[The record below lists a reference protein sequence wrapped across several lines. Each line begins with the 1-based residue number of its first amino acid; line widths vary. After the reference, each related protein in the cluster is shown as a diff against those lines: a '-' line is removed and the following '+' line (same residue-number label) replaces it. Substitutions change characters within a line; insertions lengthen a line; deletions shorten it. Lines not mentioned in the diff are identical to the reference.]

1 MAWIAIDAGTSVI
14 KAVAYSNDGREIAL
28 ARQRTTVL
36 HPQPN
41 YSEQSMEDV
50 WRAVIKTVNE
60 VVPQVKEPIRG
71 IVSTAQGDGAWLAD
85 NHGDPIGNAILWND
99 GRANDFISHW
109 HENGAAAQAFR
120 VNGSV
125 AYAGLPNAIF
135 AWLGQ
140 NEPQRIR
147 QARWSLTCN
156 GWIHAQL
163 TGRFIADLSD
173 ASNPFCDIRHGEYSA
188 ELPTIYGVEEY
199 ASLLPSIVRMD
210 SAVAPLAEGA
220 ARQLNLKP
228 GIDAVIAPYDIVAM
242 AYGSSATAAGKA
254 CVILGTT
261 LSPEV
266 ITTSLDLTG
275 TPSGTSIALDNGLFL
290 RAMPTLTGCEAL
302 DWTASMLCL
311 EGLEQLAALAAQAEE
326 GSGGVLFLPYLSP
339 AGERSPFL
347 NPAAKGSFN
356 GVTLRTGRA
365 EMARAVYEG
374 LSFVIRECLEA
385 ATKEQVDSI
394 HVCGGGARSNFWCQ
408 MIADVTGIAVVR
420 SAEREVG
427 ARGAFVFALTA
438 TGKFNSLTEGA
449 QTLLTDERRFQP
461 NATLYDIYSQQFTTF
476 RRLRDLATGEW
487 RLWTKGQ

>member
-14 KAVAYSNDGREIAL
+14 KAVAYGNDGREIAL

-41 YSEQSMEDV
+41 YSEQNMEDV
-50 WRAVIKTVNE
+50 WRAVIKTIDE
-60 VVPQVKEPIRG
+60 VVSQVKEPIQG
-71 IVSTAQGDGAWLAD
+71 IVSTAQGDGAWLVD
-85 NHGDPIGNAILWND
+85 DHGNPIGNAILWND
-99 GRANDFISHW
+99 GRANDFITRW
-109 HENGAAAQAFR
+109 HKNGIAARAFP

-135 AWLGQ
+135 TWLDQ
-140 NEPQRIR
+140 NELQRIR
-147 QARWSLTCN
+147 RARWSLTCN

-163 TGRFIADLSD
+163 TGRFVAELSD
-173 ASNPFCDIRHGEYSA
+173 ASNPFCDIRRGEYSA
-188 ELPTIYGVEEY
+188 ELSSIYGVAEY
-199 ASLLPSIVRMD
+199 ASLLPCIVRMD
-210 SAVAPLAEGA
+210 NAVAPLTESA
-220 ARQLNLKP
+220 AQQLNLKP
-228 GIDAVIAPYDIVAM
+228 GIDVVIAPYDIVTM
-242 AYGSSATAAGKA
+242 AYGSSATSAGKA

-261 LSPEV
+261 LSTEV

-302 DWTASMLCL
+302 DWTASILNMDS
-311 EGLEQLAALAAQAEE
+311 LEQLDDLATQAEV
-326 GSGGVLFLPYLSP
+326 GSGGVFFLPYLSP

-356 GVTLRTGRA
+356 GVTLCTGRA

-385 ATKEQVDSI
+385 ATKEQVHAI
-394 HVCGGGARSNFWCQ
+394 HLCGGGARSDFWCQ

-420 SAEREVG
+420 STEREVG
-427 ARGAFVFALTA
+427 ARGAFVFALAA
-438 TGKFNSLTEGA
+438 TGKVTSLTEGTQA
-449 QTLLTDERRFQP
+449 LLTDETTFQP
-461 NATLYDIYSQQFTTF
+461 NATIHDIYSEQFTTF
-476 RRLRDLATGEW
+476 CRLRDLATGEW
-487 RLWTKGQ
+487 QLWTKNR

>member
-14 KAVAYSNDGREIAL
+14 KAVAYGNDGREIAL
-28 ARQRTTVL
+28 VRQRTTVL
-36 HPQPN
+36 RPQPN
-41 YSEQSMEDV
+41 HSEQSMEDV

-60 VVPQVKEPIRG
+60 VIPQVKEPIHG
-71 IVSTAQGDGAWLAD
+71 IVSTAQGDGAWLVD
-85 NHGDPIGNAILWND
+85 DHGNPIGNAILWND
-99 GRANDFISHW
+99 GRANDFIAFW
-109 HENGAAAQAFR
+109 HKSGVAAQAFR
-120 VNGSV
+120 LNGSV

-135 AWLGQ
+135 TWLGQ

-163 TGRFIADLSD
+163 TGRFVADLSD
-173 ASNPFCDIRHGEYSA
+173 ASNPFCDIRRGEYCA
-188 ELPTIYGVEEY
+188 ELSTIYGVLEY
-199 ASLLPSIVRMD
+199 ASLLPCIVRMKN
-210 SAVAPLAEGA
+210 AVAPLTESA

-228 GIDAVIAPYDIVAM
+228 GIAVVMAPYDIVAM
-242 AYGSSATAAGKA
+242 AYGSRATTAGKA

-261 LSPEV
+261 LSTEV

-275 TPSGTSIALDNGLFL
+275 APSGTSIALDDGLFL

-302 DWTASMLCL
+302 DWAASLL
-311 EGLEQLAALAAQAEE
+311 NLGSLGQLDRLAAQADV
-326 GSGGVLFLPYLSP
+326 GSKGVLFLPYLSP

-356 GVTLRTGRA
+356 GVTLHTGRE

-374 LSFVIRECLEA
+374 LSFVIRECLEV
-385 ATKEQVDSI
+385 ATKEQVHVI
-394 HVCGGGARSNFWCQ
+394 HVCGGGTRSDFWCQ

-427 ARGAFVFALTA
+427 ARGAFAFALAA
-438 TGKFNSLTEGA
+438 TGKVASLTEGA
-449 QTLLTDERRFQP
+449 QALFTDKTTFQP
-461 NATLYDIYSQQFTTF
+461 RTTIHDIYSEQFTTF
-476 RRLRDLATGEW
+476 CRLRDLATGEW
-487 RLWTKGQ
+487 QLWTKGQ

>member
-1 MAWIAIDAGTSVI
+1 
-14 KAVAYSNDGREIAL
+14 
-28 ARQRTTVL
+28 
-36 HPQPN
+36 
-41 YSEQSMEDV
+41 
-50 WRAVIKTVNE
+50 
-60 VVPQVKEPIRG
+60 VVPQVQEPIHG
-71 IVSTAQGDGAWLAD
+71 IVSTAQGDGAWLVD
-85 NHGDPIGNAILWND
+85 DHGNPTGNAILWND
-99 GRANDFISHW
+99 GRANDLITLW
-109 HENGAAAQAFR
+109 HGNGIASQAFR

-135 AWLGQ
+135 TWLDQ

-163 TGRFIADLSD
+163 TGRFVADLSD
-173 ASNPFCDIRHGEYSA
+173 ASNPFCDIRRGEYAA
-188 ELPTIYGVEEY
+188 ELTSLYGVAEY
-199 ASLLPSIVRMD
+199 ASLLPCIVRMD
-210 SAVAPLAEGA
+210 QAVAPLTESA

-228 GIDAVIAPYDIVAM
+228 GIDVVIAPYDIAAM
-242 AYGSSATAAGKA
+242 AYGSRATDAGKA

-302 DWTASMLCL
+302 DWTASMLNL
-311 EGLEQLAALAAQAEE
+311 NGLEQLDKLATQAEA

-347 NPAAKGSFN
+347 DPAAKGSFN
-356 GVTLRTGRA
+356 GVTLRTGRK

-385 ATKEQVDSI
+385 ATKERVHAI
-394 HVCGGGARSNFWCQ
+394 HLCGGGARSDFWCQ
-408 MIADVTGIAVVR
+408 MIADVTGIMVVR

-427 ARGAFVFALTA
+427 ARGAFVFALAA
-438 TGKFNSLTEGA
+438 TGRVISLTEGA
-449 QTLLTDERRFQP
+449 QTLHTEEATFQP
-461 NATLYDIYSQQFTTF
+461 DAVLHDIYSQQFTTF
-476 RRLRDLATGEW
+476 CRLRDLAINEW
-487 RLWTKGQ
+487 QLWMKN